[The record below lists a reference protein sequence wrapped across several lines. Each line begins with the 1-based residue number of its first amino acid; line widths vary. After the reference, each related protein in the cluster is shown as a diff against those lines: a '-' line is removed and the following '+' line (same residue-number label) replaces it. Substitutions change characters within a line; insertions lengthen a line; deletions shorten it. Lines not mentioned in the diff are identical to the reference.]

1 MLSLPMLTVTEKYKN
16 KNNNRNKNKYM
27 RKYKNKNKNKMETY
41 RVWVL
46 ARCTLGIRRLCRLVL

>member
-27 RKYKNKNKNKMETY
+27 RKYKKNRMETY